1 MKTSSIDTNILES
14 LKRMPDFRLTTKVN
28 TAKQSKGM
36 IKNYI
41 LKITTCRGLNLHQQK
56 LVSTHMIR
64 EINTKKYTNVRM
76 N

>member
-1 MKTSSIDTNILES
+1 MKTSTIDTNTLES

-28 TAKQSKGM
+28 TAKHSKGM

-41 LKITTCRGLNLHQQK
+41 LKITTSKGLNLHQQK

-64 EINTKKYTNVRM
+64 EINTTKYTNVTI

>member
-14 LKRMPDFRLTTKVN
+14 LKRMPDFRLTKVN
-28 TAKQSKGM
+28 TAKHSKGM

-64 EINTKKYTNVRM
+64 EINTTKYTKVTM